1 MKKTSVYQNP
11 AHETLCRENSKDC
24 NTDPNSANRTI
35 TMSTST
41 MNESN
46 AAAAASAASSLN
58 KSTAAA
64 TAAAAS
70 TLEQATQK
78 VDDFLA
84 SYPSLCQYDT
94 LRNLEKKTGQPK
106 AYFFFAAVSV
116 ISSIVYGFGGM
127 KLGSD
132 LLAFAYPAY
141 MSLKAIDTADTA
153 DDIQWLTYWV
163 VFAIFSIVEN
173 VMAFLTESIP
183 FYYLLKVCLFAWL
196 CHPKFMG
203 AGLVYKQLIK
213 PFVMPYFVAFE
224 QQSKPQKKEE

>member
-1 MKKTSVYQNP
+1 MGQPPK
-11 AHETLCRENSKDC
+11 SKL
-24 NTDPNSANRTI
+24 PHR
-35 TMSTST
+35 TMSST
-41 MNESN
+41 WG
-46 AAAAASAASSLN
+46 
-58 KSTAAA
+58 TAAA
-64 TAAAAS
+64 TAAT
-70 TLEQATQK
+70 TLEQASQK

-94 LRNLEKKTGQPK
+94 LRELEKKTGQPK
-106 AYFFFAAVSV
+106 AYFFFAAVSL
-116 ISSIVYGFGGM
+116 ISAVVYGLGGM

-141 MSLKAIDTADTA
+141 MSLKAIDTPEHA

-163 VFAIFSIVEN
+163 VFAIFSILEN
-173 VMAFLTESIP
+173 VMAFLTEMIP
-183 FYYLLKVCLFAWL
+183 FYYVLKVCLFAWL

-213 PFVMPYFVAFE
+213 PFVMPYFIAFE